1 VTRRVN
7 VRLVGVSATLALT
20 LGLTACGGDTLS
32 TRELRNKATT
42 LCTLA
47 NKQTNQLAPPS
58 APAGA
63 AAFITDGA
71 AILRP
76 QLARLRALH
85 APSDL
90 AQVYNTAIDG
100 FARKLDVLDAAARDL
115 KAGEDPVI
123 AMKTLQTKLTPLEQQ
138 EDGAWQAL
146 EIPACVNR

>member
-1 VTRRVN
+1 
-7 VRLVGVSATLALT
+7 VSAALSLA

-32 TRELRNKATT
+32 TRELRSKATNF
-42 LCTLA
+42 CTLA
-47 NKQTNQLAPPS
+47 NKQTIRLAPPT
-58 APAGA
+58 APTGA
-63 AAFITDGA
+63 AAFISGGA

-76 QLARLRALH
+76 QLAGLRALH

-100 FARKLDVLDAAARDL
+100 FARKLDALDAAARDL

-123 AMKTLQTKLTPLEQQ
+123 AMKTLQTRLTPLEQQ

-146 EIPACVNR
+146 EIPACMNR